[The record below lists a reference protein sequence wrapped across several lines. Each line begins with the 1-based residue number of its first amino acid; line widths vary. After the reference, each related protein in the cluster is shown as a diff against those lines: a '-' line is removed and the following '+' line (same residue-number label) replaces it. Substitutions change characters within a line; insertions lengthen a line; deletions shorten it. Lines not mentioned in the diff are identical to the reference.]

1 MSMRP
6 LFLTD
11 PLLHPLLVLS
21 LVLHLT
27 GQTVAGIQLTIN
39 SNSNSYSFGNSNSN
53 SNNNGYS
60 NSYDYSKGYSHGNSY
75 DNDNDYGYDNGLNNS
90 CPAIT
95 GLQLAACNT
104 DCGRVEVSLA
114 RSEWRG
120 VCSSTWT
127 KKEASVV
134 CRQLGFPKGGAVTSF
149 KARQEIGL
157 EEVICR
163 GDEKTVDQCQ
173 IQLGSKKCQ
182 YVAGVFCSAVEE
194 GGMQEE
200 LVEENLFVRL
210 EEAEERRRRRVDTWL
225 DHQTYTCKLPQS
237 FPNPFNLSLLEEAYI
252 YSSQVVPL
260 WQKMS
265 KQLESAF
272 CHPEHGS
279 ELIRQMEVLVEA
291 GLKWNALGLTLPHI
305 KEEESMVA
313 GIKMTKEE
321 EEEVISSLY
330 LVPSQ
335 HTTIT
340 WDLDVL
346 RAPSTPPNPTD
357 DQVALARDGIL
368 KVEDWGL
375 PEDLLVKLS
384 SIATKLLTSGTSTY
398 FPDLQ
403 AHVSSTSGGTVSTAR
418 LPLPSLETWLIHD
431 STIPDLVAG
440 YLGSSPV
447 LSGYKLTRLSTTLEE
462 EAEENYIAGLWHHD
476 KTGRRLKMFVYLH
489 DIDCEEGHPTEVALG
504 THNLVYFATDSFPV
518 SRFRDDYVRRSWNTT
533 RGCGSRGGG
542 FIFDTHS
549 IHKGTPFGAQARSV
563 LILEFHPAGKCA
575 VARRLKLGLPCPSGD
590 QYVVNKSL

>member
-1 MSMRP
+1 M
-6 LFLTD
+6 
-11 PLLHPLLVLS
+11 
-21 LVLHLT
+21 
-27 GQTVAGIQLTIN
+27 
-39 SNSNSYSFGNSNSN
+39 
-53 SNNNGYS
+53 
-60 NSYDYSKGYSHGNSY
+60 
-75 DNDNDYGYDNGLNNS
+75 
-90 CPAIT
+90 
-95 GLQLAACNT
+95 
-104 DCGRVEVSLA
+104 
-114 RSEWRG
+114 
-120 VCSSTWT
+120 
-127 KKEASVV
+127 
-134 CRQLGFPKGGAVTSF
+134 
-149 KARQEIGL
+149 
-157 EEVICR
+157 ICR

-194 GGMQEE
+194 GGMQEVREKTLKLKEDEQE

-237 FPNPFNLSLLEEAYI
+237 LPNPFNLSLLEEAYI
-252 YSSQVVPL
+252 YSSQVGTIRICYHHISYQVVPL
-260 WQKMS
+260 WQKMN

-291 GLKWNALGLTLPHI
+291 GLKWTALGLTLPHI

-313 GIKMTKEE
+313 GIKMRKGED
-321 EEEVISSLY
+321 EEVISSLY

-346 RAPSTPPNPTD
+346 QAPSTPPNPTD

-403 AHVSSTSGGTVSTAR
+403 A
-418 LPLPSLETWLIHD
+418 
-431 STIPDLVAG
+431 
-440 YLGSSPV
+440 
-447 LSGYKLTRLSTTLEE
+447 
-462 EAEENYIAGLWHHD
+462 
-476 KTGRRLKMFVYLH
+476 
-489 DIDCEEGHPTEVALG
+489 
-504 THNLVYFATDSFPV
+504 
-518 SRFRDDYVRRSWNTT
+518 
-533 RGCGSRGGG
+533 
-542 FIFDTHS
+542 
-549 IHKGTPFGAQARSV
+549 
-563 LILEFHPAGKCA
+563 
-575 VARRLKLGLPCPSGD
+575 
-590 QYVVNKSL
+590 